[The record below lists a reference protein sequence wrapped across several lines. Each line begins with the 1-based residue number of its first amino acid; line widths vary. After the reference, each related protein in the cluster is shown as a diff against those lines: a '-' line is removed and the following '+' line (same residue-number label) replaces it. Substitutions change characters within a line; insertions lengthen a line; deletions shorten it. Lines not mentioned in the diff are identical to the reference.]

1 MLSSLGEYSDDFAIF
16 YLDDLLVY
24 SGSFEDHLKQLRL
37 VIQRLKKYGIKVK
50 ASKYQLFKKKI
61 SYLGRIISANGY
73 TLDPKNVDPVLD
85 KL

>member
-1 MLSSLGEYSDDFAIF
+1 MESSLGEYSDDFAIF

-37 VIQRLKKYGIKVK
+37 VIKRLKKYGIKVK

-73 TLDPKNVDPVLD
+73 TLGPKNVDPVLD
-85 KL
+85 NL

>member
-1 MLSSLGEYSDDFAIF
+1 MESSLGEYSDDFAIF

-37 VIQRLKKYGIKVK
+37 IIKRLKKYGIKVK

-61 SYLGRIISANGY
+61 SYLGRIISADGY
-73 TLDPKNVDPVLD
+73 TLDPKNINAVLG